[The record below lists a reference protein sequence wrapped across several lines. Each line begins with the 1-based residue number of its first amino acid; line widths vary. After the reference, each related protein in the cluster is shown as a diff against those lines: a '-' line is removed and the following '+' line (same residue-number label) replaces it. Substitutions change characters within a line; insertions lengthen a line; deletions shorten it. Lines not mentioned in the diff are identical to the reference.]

1 MFLRRFSVASADVI
15 ACSNFS
21 RLLRVGLMTDEL
33 LFVVLFMCLLSFNQ
47 AIELKPLKNSSYWEV
62 RFICTVLIG
71 FHVKTNYLLNFV
83 HT

>member
-1 MFLRRFSVASADVI
+1 
-15 ACSNFS
+15 
-21 RLLRVGLMTDEL
+21 MTDEL
-33 LFVVLFMCLLSFNQ
+33 LFVVLFMFIVINQ

-83 HT
+83 HNCFVFVRCFACLHGKTSCADCR